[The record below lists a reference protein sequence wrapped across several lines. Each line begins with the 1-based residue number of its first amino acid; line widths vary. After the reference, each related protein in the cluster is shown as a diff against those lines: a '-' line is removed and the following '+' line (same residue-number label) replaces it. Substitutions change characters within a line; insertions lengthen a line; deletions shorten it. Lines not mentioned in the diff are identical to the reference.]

1 MDLYENEMPD
11 NSVEE
16 TNTSVQQPE
25 VLLKKQSPFADSPY
39 VMRHDSTYHYVNTTV
54 GKTPKAKKPSGKVWK
69 RIVAALLVVVLVAG
83 SCGITAGVLNS
94 MWQERMDMLTMA
106 MNQKIDALKN
116 ENVSNQGTAT
126 VPGGSSVTVG
136 NLLTPSQVYQTC
148 IHSVVAITTYIKSG
162 SGNSY
167 SGYASGSGF
176 IVSEDGYVVSNS
188 HVVSGANKLIVTT
201 HDGQEY
207 EAKLVGSDSANDVA
221 LLKIEASGLQA
232 VVIGSSDD
240 LAVGDQVVAIG
251 NPLGELT
258 ATQTVG
264 YISGKDRA
272 VTTDGTVIN
281 MLQTDAAINSGNS
294 GGPLFDMKGRVV
306 GITTA
311 KYSGTTGSGASI
323 EGIGF
328 AIPIDDVFDILDDL
342 KNYGYVTGGYLGVTV
357 SDTDAT
363 AASMFNLPVGAYIH
377 EVTPGSCAEKG
388 GILPK
393 DIILE
398 FGGYEIGGLNDLTRA
413 LRKFKA
419 GDKVIVTVFRSG
431 AKKQLVL
438 VLDEKPRPTEQQEDQ
453 QITEPTAPTDDSAKQ
468 WYDYLPPFFG
478 FGNND

>member
-1 MDLYENEMPD
+1 MDIYENETPD
-11 NSVEE
+11 TGLEDNGFSQQQVE
-16 TNTSVQQPE
+16 TTP
-25 VLLKKQSPFADSPY
+25 KKQSPFADSPY
-39 VMRHDSTYHYVNTTV
+39 VMNHDTTYHYVNPQPAKPK
-54 GKTPKAKKPSGKVWK
+54 KTNNSSGRAWK
-69 RIVAALLVVVLVAG
+69 RIIAAVLVVVLVAG

-94 MWQERMDMLTMA
+94 MWQERMDRLTLA
-106 MNQKIDALKN
+106 MNQKIDALKK
-116 ENVSNQGTAT
+116 ENVNNQGTVIA
-126 VPGGSSVTVG
+126 PGGSNVTVG
-136 NLLTPSQVYQTC
+136 NILTPSQVYQSC
-148 IHSVVAITTYIKSG
+148 IHSVVAITTYVKST
-162 SGNSY
+162 SGNTYAGY
-167 SGYASGSGF
+167 SSGSGF
-176 IVSEDGYVVSNS
+176 IMSADGYVVSNS
-188 HVVSGANKLIVTT
+188 HVVSGADKLMVTT

-207 EAKLVGSDSANDVA
+207 EAKLVGEDSANDVA
-221 LLKIEASGLQA
+221 LLKVEASGLQA
-232 VVIGSSDD
+232 VVVGSSDN

-294 GGPLFDMKGRVV
+294 GGPLFDMHGRVV

-328 AIPIDDVFDILDDL
+328 AIPIDDVFDILNDL
-342 KNYGYVTGGYLGVTV
+342 KLYGYVTGGYLGVTV
-357 SDTDAT
+357 SDTDA
-363 AASMFNLPVGAYIH
+363 AAANMFNLPLGAYIH

-393 DIILE
+393 DIIID

-431 AKKQLVL
+431 AEKQLLL
-438 VLDEKPRPTEQQEDQ
+438 VLDEKPRPVEQKEEQAAD
-453 QITEPTAPTDDSAKQ
+453 PSVPADDSSNN

-478 FGNND
+478 FGNED

>member
-1 MDLYENEMPD
+1 MDIYENEIPESD
-11 NSVEE
+11 RD
-16 TNTSVQQPE
+16 VQVPSDRSE
-25 VLLKKQSPFADSPY
+25 DVTHKKPSPFADSPY
-39 VMRHDSTYHYVNTTV
+39 EMYHDTTYHYANKETV
-54 GKTPKAKKPSGKVWK
+54 KPPKAKRTSGGAWK
-69 RIVAALLVVVLVAG
+69 KIIAAVLVVALVGG
-83 SCGITAGVLNS
+83 SCGITAGVLNN
-94 MWQERMDMLTMA
+94 MWEERMERLTLA
-106 MNQKIDALKN
+106 MNQKIDALKK
-116 ENVSNQGTAT
+116 ENADHQGSSDI
-126 VPGGSSVTVG
+126 PGGANVPVG
-136 NLLTPSQVYQTC
+136 NTMTPSQVYQTC
-148 IHSVVAITTYIKSG
+148 INSVVAITTYVKSTQGNSYTGYSSG
-162 SGNSY
+162 SGV
-167 SGYASGSGF
+167 
-176 IVSEDGYVVSNS
+176 IMSEDGYVVSNS
-188 HVVSGANKLIVTT
+188 HVVSGADRLVVTT

-207 EAKLVGSDSANDVA
+207 EAKLIGSDAANDVA

-232 VVIGSSDD
+232 AVVGSSDD

-294 GGPLFDMKGRVV
+294 GGPLFDMYGRVV

-342 KNYGYVTGGYLGVTV
+342 KTYGYVTGGYLGVTV
-357 SDTDAT
+357 SDTDAA

-393 DIILE
+393 DIILD

-419 GDKVIVTVFRSG
+419 GDKVIVTIFRSG
-431 AKKQLVL
+431 AEKQLML
-438 VLDEKPRPTEQQEDQ
+438 ILDEKPRPTEQSDVQ
-453 QITEPTAPTDDSAKQ
+453 PTQPSTPTDDSAKN
-468 WYDYLPPFFG
+468 WFDFLPPFFG
-478 FGNND
+478 FDNED

>member
-1 MDLYENEMPD
+1 MDFYENEKPD
-11 NSVEE
+11 SGMEDTSTMEQQVEE
-16 TNTSVQQPE
+16 VI
-25 VLLKKQSPFADSPY
+25 KKPSPFADSPY
-39 VMRHDSTYHYVNTTV
+39 VMNHDSTYHYVNTQNV
-54 GKTPKAKKPSGKVWK
+54 KTPKTKKTSGKAWK
-69 RIVAALLVVVLVAG
+69 RIIAAVLVLVLVAG
-83 SCGITAGVLNS
+83 SCGITAGVLNN
-94 MWQERMDMLTMA
+94 MWEERMDRLTLA
-106 MNQKIDALKN
+106 MNQKIDALKK
-116 ENVSNQGTAT
+116 ENANNQDT
-126 VPGGSSVTVG
+126 VVIPGGSSVTVG
-136 NLLTPSQVYQTC
+136 NMLTPSQVYQAC
-148 IHSVVAITTYIKSG
+148 IHSVVAITTYVKSTK
-162 SGNSY
+162 GNTYTGY
-167 SGYASGSGF
+167 SSGSGF
-176 IVSEDGYVVSNS
+176 IMSEDGYIVSNS
-188 HVVSGANKLIVTT
+188 HVVSGADKLMVTT

-207 EAKLVGSDSANDVA
+207 EAKLIGSDSANDVA
-221 LLKIEASGLQA
+221 LLKVEASGLQA
-232 VVIGSSDD
+232 VVVGSSDN

-294 GGPLFDMKGRVV
+294 GGPLFDMYGRVV

-311 KYSGTTGSGASI
+311 KYSGTTGSGATI

-357 SDTDAT
+357 SDTDAD
-363 AASMFNLPVGAYIH
+363 AASMFNLPIGAYIH

-393 DIILE
+393 DIILD

-419 GDKVIVTVFRSG
+419 GDQVIVTVFRAG
-431 AKKQLVL
+431 AEKQLML
-438 VLDEKPRPTEQQEDQ
+438 VLDEKPRPAEQQEEQ
-453 QITEPTAPTDDSAKQ
+453 SIEPTVSSDDETKQ

-478 FGNND
+478 FGNDD

>member
-1 MDLYENEMPD
+1 MDIYENEKPD
-11 NSVEE
+11 AGLEDTVVPQQQVEV
-16 TNTSVQQPE
+16 TP
-25 VLLKKQSPFADSPY
+25 KKQSPFADSPY
-39 VMRHDSTYHYVNTTV
+39 VMSHEATNYYANPQPV
-54 GKTPKAKKPSGKVWK
+54 KPKKVKKASGQTWK
-69 RIVAALLVVVLVAG
+69 KIVAAVLIIALVAG

-94 MWQERMDMLTMA
+94 MWQDRMDSLTLA
-106 MNQKIDALKN
+106 MNQKINALKQ
-116 ENVSNQGTAT
+116 ENSNNHGTAVT
-126 VPGGSSVTVG
+126 PGGSSVTVG
-136 NLLTPSQVYQTC
+136 NLLTPSQVYQSC
-148 IHSVVAITTYIKSG
+148 INSVVAITTYVKST
-162 SGNSY
+162 SGNT
-167 SGYASGSGF
+167 YAAYGSGSGF
-176 IVSEDGYVVSNS
+176 IMSADGYVVSNS
-188 HVVSGANKLIVTT
+188 HVVSGTDKLIVTT

-207 EAKLVGSDSANDVA
+207 EAKLVGSDTANDVA

-232 VVIGSSDD
+232 VVVGSSDS

-294 GGPLFDMKGRVV
+294 GGPLFDMYGRVV

-342 KNYGYVTGGYLGVTV
+342 KNYGYVTGGYLGVSV
-357 SDTDAT
+357 SDTDAD

-388 GILPK
+388 GLLPK

-419 GDKVIVTVFRSG
+419 GDEVAVTIFRSG
-431 AKKQLVL
+431 AEKQLLL
-438 VLDEKPRPTEQQEDQ
+438 VLDEKPRPEEQQEVQATDPSLPA
-453 QITEPTAPTDDSAKQ
+453 EDDSQ
-468 WYDYLPPFFG
+468 NWYDYLPPFFG
-478 FGNND
+478 FGNED